1 MRIILASKSPRRREL
16 MDLAEFNYEILPSNS
31 EEVWDDSL
39 TIEENSKN
47 LGYQKA
53 KSVFDNTQGDRAVI
67 GSDTIVV
74 VDGEVMGKPEDR
86 EDAIRMIRKLQGN
99 RHSVFTSLSVI
110 IEERGEVKEYKEVI
124 ESYVYVKS
132 MEDSE
137 IINYIDTYDVY
148 DKAGAY
154 AIQSK
159 FSVYIEKIEG
169 DYFSIIGLPINRLY
183 DIFKENEIW

>member
-31 EEVWDDSL
+31 EETWDDSL

-74 VDGEVMGKPEDR
+74 VDGEVMGKPKDR

>member
-74 VDGEVMGKPEDR
+74 VDGEVMGKPKDR

-110 IEERGEVKEYKEVI
+110 IEEKGEVKEYKEVI

>member
-74 VDGEVMGKPEDR
+74 VDGEVMGKPKDR
-86 EDAIRMIRKLQGN
+86 EDAIRMIKKLQGN

>member
-74 VDGEVMGKPEDR
+74 VDGEVMGKPKDR